1 MNQRG
6 CFSFA
11 RSPQVFLSLET
22 PQERR
27 ALPYALLV
35 DVEISSDSTT
45 IKLSFSHYAV
55 TVRGN
60 QLDEIYHSI
69 RAAECAVIMPGKRSD
84 ADAPHGSKPSMSV
97 TDIRLKR
104 LQPPS

>member
-6 CFSFA
+6 CFSFG

-35 DVEISSDSTT
+35 DVEISSDSSV
-45 IKLSFSHYAV
+45 IKLSFSHYEV
-55 TVRGN
+55 TVRGS
-60 QLDEIYHSI
+60 QLDEIYRSI
-69 RAAECAVIMPGKRSD
+69 RATQCAMIMPGNRSE
-84 ADAPHGSKPSMSV
+84 ADLPHGSKTPMYV
-97 TDIRLKR
+97 IDIRLKR
-104 LQPPS
+104 LQPLS

>member
-1 MNQRG
+1 MNQQG

-35 DVEISSDSTT
+35 DAEISSDSTT
-45 IKLSFSHYAV
+45 IRLSFSHYAV
-55 TVRGN
+55 TVRGY
-60 QLDEIYHSI
+60 QLDEIFHSI
-69 RAAECAVIMPGKRSD
+69 RAAEGAVIMPGKQSD
-84 ADAPHGSKPSMSV
+84 ADAPQGRKPSMSV